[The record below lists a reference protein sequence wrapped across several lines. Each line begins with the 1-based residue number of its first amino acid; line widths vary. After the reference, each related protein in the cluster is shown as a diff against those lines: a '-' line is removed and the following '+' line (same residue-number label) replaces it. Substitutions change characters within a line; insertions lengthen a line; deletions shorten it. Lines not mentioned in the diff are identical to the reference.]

1 MVYTKIQWATK
12 GHTIVGLNRTTSM
25 STVSMQVTV
34 SRTTI
39 QIVAVPDTGMANI
52 FIVDNNDGSHQL
64 QVVPIRQYL
73 RAGTAVELAASHV
86 LELAVAAIERHM
98 HQQTH

>member
-1 MVYTKIQWATK
+1 
-12 GHTIVGLNRTTSM
+12 
-25 STVSMQVTV
+25 
-34 SRTTI
+34 
-39 QIVAVPDTGMANI
+39 MANI

-86 LELAVAAIERHM
+86 LEFAVAATERHM

>member
-1 MVYTKIQWATK
+1 
-12 GHTIVGLNRTTSM
+12 M

-52 FIVDNNDGSHQL
+52 FIVDNNDGSHRL

-86 LELAVAAIERHM
+86 LELPVAAIERHM